1 MNRWMMSI
9 LRGKS
14 RIREPDQVADSSPVV
29 VIEPDL
35 GWRPID
41 MREIWKYRELFYL
54 LVWREIK
61 GRYAQSVLGLG
72 WAVIPPIM
80 QMIVFTVIF
89 GRLLNVDSDGTPYA
103 VFSYTAVVP
112 WTFFSGGL
120 IGSAGSLVSFKA
132 MLTRVYFPRLIM
144 PLAAVLSKLVDFLI
158 AFSLV
163 FALIAWFRIAPTIW
177 VLTLP
182 LLTLLMLLAA
192 TGIGMWL
199 TALAIQYRDLRFGLS
214 FVVQLLMWGSPVV
227 YPASMVPDQYRLI
240 YALNPM
246 VGIIEGF
253 RSALL
258 GTNPMPWDLL
268 AVASLVTILSIVTGA
283 FYFRRM
289 ERIFAD
295 VA

>member
-1 MNRWMMSI
+1 MMSI
-9 LRGKS
+9 LKGQS
-14 RIREPDQVADSSPVV
+14 RIADPGQVADSSPVV
-29 VIEPDL
+29 VIEPDT
-35 GWRPID
+35 GWQPID
-41 MREIWKYRELFYL
+41 VREIWNYRELFYL

-61 GRYAQSVLGLG
+61 GRYAQSVLGLS

-89 GRLLNVDSDGTPYA
+89 GGLLDVKSDGAPYA
-103 VFSYTAVVP
+103 IFSYTAVVP

-120 IGSAGSLVSFKA
+120 TGATASLVSFRA

-144 PLAAVLSKLVDFLI
+144 PLAAVLSKLVDFVI
-158 AFSLV
+158 AFALV
-163 FALIAWFRIAPTIW
+163 FLLMAWFRITPTIW
-177 VLTLP
+177 ILALP

-192 TGIGMWL
+192 AGIGMWL
-199 TALAIQYRDLRFGLS
+199 TSLAIQYRDLRFGLT
-214 FVVQLLMWGSPVV
+214 FVVQLLIWGTPVV
-227 YPASMVPDQYRLI
+227 YPASAVPDQYRLI

-268 AVASLVTILSIVTGA
+268 AVASLVTILSIVSGA

>member
-14 RIREPDQVADSSPVV
+14 RIGDLDQVADSTPVV
-29 VIEPDL
+29 VIEPDA

-72 WAVIPPIM
+72 WAVFPPIM

-89 GRLLNVDSDGTPYA
+89 GRLLNVDSDGMPYA

-120 IGSAGSLVSFKA
+120 TGAAGSLVSFKA

-163 FALIAWFRIAPTIW
+163 FALIAWFRIAPTVWI
-177 VLTLP
+177 LTLP

-192 TGIGMWL
+192 TGIGMWV

-258 GTNPMPWDLL
+258 GANPMPWDLL
-268 AVASLVTILSIVTGA
+268 AVASLVTILSIVTGV